1 MIIVSLTSVMKSLW
15 GLAFLASSFALIFI
29 ALGISI
35 YIALSRDFSTMLRA
49 LVKSEALS
57 KFRQLFDGGNLGSK
71 VMLTSMVSA
80 LFIWPQYFIRK
91 GWLDAQELKTFPS
104 GLRRRLLISTWV
116 NLIGVVGLFIA
127 SGAIW
132 IIRL

>member
-1 MIIVSLTSVMKSLW
+1 MLW
-15 GLAFLASSFALIFI
+15 ALAE
-29 ALGISI
+29 
-35 YIALSRDFSTMLRA
+35 
-49 LVKSEALS
+49 SEALS
-57 KFRQLFDGGNLGSK
+57 RFRQLFDGGSLGSK

-80 LFIWPQYFIRK
+80 LFIWPHYFIRK
-91 GWLDAQELKTFPS
+91 GWLDAQELKTFPN

-116 NLIGVVGLFIA
+116 NLIGVVGLFMA